1 MMILTSPQM
10 IDLNRLRMIAF
21 DLDGTLTQHRTPLDE
36 KNRAVLDILS
46 KKYRIL
52 MVGAGL
58 GMRIFNQLQGYP
70 VDILGNYGLQ
80 YSKYNTET
88 KSLDVIRDTVLP
100 CDRERAAKNVALL
113 REEYGFND
121 FAGDGIE
128 FHPSGAITFPILG
141 TKAKI
146 EDKLA
151 FDPDRSRRRPM
162 YARVKELFPEYTV
175 FIGGSSSFDLV
186 PAPHDKYYALSSLCA
201 EEGYAHDEV
210 LYVGDDYGVGG
221 NDEAV
226 ANSDIAFVTIDDYTK
241 LADRL
246 EFLLNIQ

>member
-1 MMILTSPQM
+1 MILNSPEM
-10 IDLNRLRMIAF
+10 IDISRLKVIAF
-21 DLDGTLTQHRTPLDE
+21 DLDGTLTQHRTPLDDR
-36 KNRAVLDILS
+36 NRAVLDKLS
-46 KKYRIL
+46 QKYRIL

-58 GMRIFNQLQGYP
+58 CARIFNQLQGYP

-80 YSKYNTET
+80 YAKFNRET
-88 KSLDVIRDTVLP
+88 AGIDVIRDVVLP
-100 CDRERAAKNVALL
+100 CDRERAAKNIEIL
-113 REEYGFND
+113 RKEYGFTE

-128 FHPSGAITFPILG
+128 FHSSGAITFPILG

-186 PAPHDKYYALSSLCA
+186 PTPHDKYYALANLCA
-201 EEGYAHDEV
+201 EEGYSHDEV
-210 LYVGDDYGVGG
+210 LYGGDDYGVGG

-226 ANSDIAFVTIDDYTK
+226 AKSDIAFVTVDDYTK
-241 LADRL
+241 LCERL
-246 EFLLNIQ
+246 AFLL

>member
-1 MMILTSPQM
+1 MILTSPEM
-10 IDLNRLRMIAF
+10 IDLSRIKVIAF
-21 DLDGTLTQHRTPLDE
+21 DLDGTLTQHRTPLGDE
-36 KNRAVLDILS
+36 NRAVLDILS

-58 GMRIFNQLQGYP
+58 CTRIFNQMQGYA

-80 YSKYNTET
+80 YAKFNRESR
-88 KSLDVIRDTVLP
+88 SIDIIRDTVLP

-121 FAGDGIE
+121 FAGEGIE
-128 FHPSGAITFPILG
+128 FHSSGAITFPILG

-175 FIGGSSSFDLV
+175 FIGGSSSFDFV
-186 PAPHDKYYALSSLCA
+186 PAPYDKYYALANLCQD
-201 EEGYAHDEV
+201 EGYSHDEV
-210 LYVGDDYGVGG
+210 LYVGDDYGDGG

-226 ANSDIAFVTIDDYTK
+226 AKSDIAFVTIDDYTK
-241 LADRL
+241 LGERL
-246 EFLLNIQ
+246 AFLLNI

>member
-1 MMILTSPQM
+1 MILTSPEM
-10 IDLNRLRMIAF
+10 IDKSRLKVIAF
-21 DLDGTLTQHRTPLDE
+21 DLDGTLTQHRTPLGDE
-36 KNRAVLDILS
+36 NRAVLDILS

-52 MVGAGL
+52 MVGAG
-58 GMRIFNQLQGYP
+58 MCARIFNQLQCYP

-80 YSKYNTET
+80 YAKYNCNT
-88 KSLDVIRDTVLP
+88 KNIDIIRDTVLP
-100 CDRERAAKNVALL
+100 CDRDRAAKNVEIL
-113 REEYGFND
+113 RREFGFTE
-121 FAGDGIE
+121 FAGDGVE

-141 TKAKI
+141 KSAKI

-186 PAPHDKYYALSSLCA
+186 PTPHDKYYALANLCSD
-201 EEGYAHDEV
+201 EGYSHDEV

-226 ANSDIAFVTIDDYTK
+226 AKSDIAFVTVDDYTK
-241 LADRL
+241 LSERL
-246 EFLLNIQ
+246 AFLL

>member
-1 MMILTSPQM
+1 MILNSPGD
-10 IDLNRLRMIAF
+10 IDLSRLRLIAF

-36 KNRAVLDILS
+36 RNRAVLDTLS
-46 KKYRIL
+46 KKYRIV
-52 MVGAGL
+52 MVGAGQSS
-58 GMRIFNQLQGYP
+58 RIFNQMGSYP

-80 YSKYNTET
+80 YSKYNEKT
-88 KSLDVIRDTVLP
+88 KSLDVVRDEILP
-100 CDRERAAKNVALL
+100 CDRERAAKNVEIL
-113 REEYGFND
+113 RREYGFTE
-121 FAGDGIE
+121 FAGEGVE

-141 TKAKI
+141 KSAKI

-186 PAPHDKYYALSSLCA
+186 PTPNDKYYALSRLCR

-210 LYVGDDYGVGG
+210 LYVGDDYGEGG

-241 LADRL
+241 LAERL
-246 EFLLNIQ
+246 AFIL

>member
-1 MMILTSPQM
+1 MILTSPEM
-10 IDLNRLRMIAF
+10 IDISRLKVIAF
-21 DLDGTLTQHRTPLDE
+21 DLDGTLTQHRTPLGDD
-36 KNRAVLDILS
+36 NRAVLDVLS

-52 MVGAGL
+52 MVGAGQC
-58 GMRIFNQLQGYP
+58 MRIFNQMQGYP

-80 YSKYNTET
+80 YSKYNRET
-88 KSLDVIRDTVLP
+88 GALDLIRDTVLP
-100 CDRERAAKNVALL
+100 CDRERSAENVEML
-113 REEYGFND
+113 RREFGFTEY
-121 FAGDGIE
+121 AGESIE

-141 TKAKI
+141 KSAKI

-186 PAPHDKYYALSSLCA
+186 PAPHDKYYALSNLCA

-226 ANSDIAFVTIDDYTK
+226 AKSDIAFVTIDDYTK
-241 LADRL
+241 LGERL
-246 EFLLNIQ
+246 DFLLNI

>member
-1 MMILTSPQM
+1 MILTSEKT
-10 IDLNRLRMIAF
+10 IDISRLRVIAF
-21 DLDGTLTQHRTPLDE
+21 DLDGTLTQHRTPLGDE
-36 KNRAVLDILS
+36 NRAVLDILS

-52 MVGAGL
+52 MVGAGQ
-58 GMRIFNQLQGYP
+58 GMRIFNQMGGYP

-80 YSKYNTET
+80 YSKYNKET

-100 CDRERAAKNVALL
+100 CDRERSAKNIEML
-113 REEYGFND
+113 RREFGFTEYTGES
-121 FAGDGIE
+121 IE

-141 TKAKI
+141 KSAKI

-151 FDPDRSRRRPM
+151 FDPDRAKRRPM

-186 PAPHDKYYALSSLCA
+186 PAPYDKYYALSNLCR
-201 EEGYAHDEV
+201 EEGYAHDEI
-210 LYVGDDYGVGG
+210 LYVGDDYGEGG

-226 ANSDIAFVTIDDYTK
+226 AKSDIAFVTVDDYTK
-241 LADRL
+241 LRERL
-246 EFLLNIQ
+246 AFLLK

>member
-1 MMILTSPQM
+1 MILNSPEM
-10 IDLNRLRMIAF
+10 IDISRLKVIAF
-21 DLDGTLTQHRTPLDE
+21 DLDGTLTQHRTPLDDR
-36 KNRAVLDILS
+36 NRAVLDKLS
-46 KKYRIL
+46 QKYRIL

-58 GMRIFNQLQGYP
+58 CARIFNQLQGYP

-80 YSKYNTET
+80 YAKFNRKTAGI
-88 KSLDVIRDTVLP
+88 DVIRDVVLP
-100 CDRERAAKNVALL
+100 CDRERAAKNVEML
-113 REEYGFND
+113 RKEYGFTE
-121 FAGDGIE
+121 FAGEGIE
-128 FHPSGAITFPILG
+128 FHSSGAITFPILG

-162 YARVKELFPEYTV
+162 YDRVKELFPEYTV

-186 PAPHDKYYALSSLCA
+186 PTPHDKYYALANLCA
-201 EEGYAHDEV
+201 EEGYSHDEV

-226 ANSDIAFVTIDDYTK
+226 AKSDIAFVTIDDYTK
-241 LADRL
+241 LCERL
-246 EFLLNIQ
+246 AFLL